1 MVYWVDNQTAVAVR
15 PKKDLVHS
23 EVVRWF
29 NDQLG
34 VAPTIPRAEWFNM
47 IQSEL
52 LSIATAL
59 GITPDKFD
67 DGQIGQALLEFI
79 DHQPL
84 SNGYSATRKYQ
95 SGDIVKIDGVY
106 YEAYNP
112 DGCLGKDPRDP
123 ANRPSGWTNQDI
135 NAPYHWVEIGR
146 SLMLPEIGSPIYL
159 MNNAPREGLIKL
171 RNDGQLSA
179 TKFWRVAELNPNIV
193 SNGLITLA
201 DVRANVIR
209 ALDDGKGVDVGR
221 VINSYQEDAMLKI
234 SGSIDGVQHKGRS
247 STTGSLYTKSTNIT
261 PGVNQDMTNGNAI
274 FEHLIDSSREYPTKT
289 SIEIRMKNIAMLCAI
304 RI

>member
-159 MNNAPREGLIKL
+159 MNNVPREGLIKL

-179 TKFWRVAELNPNIV
+179 TKFWRIAELNPNIV
-193 SNGLITLA
+193 SNGLLSVA
-201 DVRANVIR
+201 DLRANVIR
-209 ALDDGKGVDVGR
+209 ALDDGKGVDAGR
-221 VINSYQEDAMLKI
+221 VINSFQDDAMIKITGYITGIQHKRDGYYGGALKI
-234 SGSIDGVQHKGRS
+234 SPSDIPASALSDQTGGDAVFTHEFNTAFQH
-247 STTGSLYTKSTNIT
+247 
-261 PGVNQDMTNGNAI
+261 
-274 FEHLIDSSREYPTKT
+274 PTKT
-289 SIEIRMKNIAMLCAI
+289 SNEIRMKNIAMLACI